1 MTRFNKDLK
10 VKYNNQINQRFNLK
24 ILISLGITYL
34 HNNKFQILLI
44 KLKVRV
50 LLIIKKVYQEML
62 GCPGGPEAKKY
73 LHADYDKTPMR
84 ECEVTNDDK

>member
-34 HNNKFQILLI
+34 HHNKFQILLI
-44 KLKVRV
+44 KLMVRV
-50 LLIIKKVYQEML
+50 LLIIKKVYHLETRKDS
-62 GCPGGPEAKKY
+62 EKANFKIIIKTE
-73 LHADYDKTPMR
+73 KTPIIEYM
-84 ECEVTNDDK
+84 NKGNQ